1 VQHEVVAPAGNRDRV
16 ELDRPEATEDLENP
30 VGAAVERPR
39 WREKVAG
46 NEKTA
51 CGLGGDPH
59 PEDASYRDMGTP
71 GRTEYYAN
79 RFDSELIA
87 PVLQVG

>member
-1 VQHEVVAPAGNRDRV
+1 
-16 ELDRPEATEDLENP
+16 
-30 VGAAVERPR
+30 
-39 WREKVAG
+39 VAG

-79 RFDSELIA
+79 RFDSELTA